1 MCSLRGKDR
10 PEMSMAF
17 EMPLTTSADPSLL
30 PSNLD
35 ISLVLVDVRVS
46 TLVVVMSFATKVLHV
61 ISQFSKTTYSYPNN
75 HAPAIRLITWE
86 SNETRRSAPSVN
98 GLRGNEGSV
107 VSMALFRIFLR
118 SFDDFGR
125 STTIF

>member
-61 ISQFSKTTYSYPNN
+61 QSGHIAGTC
-75 HAPAIRLITWE
+75 
-86 SNETRRSAPSVN
+86 RRTCEYFGGVVN
-98 GLRGNEGSV
+98 SCV
-107 VSMALFRIFLR
+107 A
-118 SFDDFGR
+118 
-125 STTIF
+125 